1 MLGQVYTIAGVAA
14 SAWRRTGRN
23 SFTPADNY
31 NGAVPVVT
39 YVLTDGSSTNASTL
53 SISVTP
59 VTDDF
64 SDNDE
69 QVTIDEDSGEK
80 TGNVIDGVSSM
91 AR

>member
-1 MLGQVYTIAGVAA
+1 MPVWAA
-14 SAWRRTGRN
+14 SAWRRTGRTA
-23 SFTPADNY
+23 SPR
-31 NGAVPVVT
+31 GQLQRRVPVVT

-69 QVTIDEDSGEK
+69 Q
-80 TGNVIDGVSSM
+80 
-91 AR
+91 